1 MKEIRRLRYK
11 ILIVCI
17 LGLFFFTSKGTAHDY
32 VMNPYTRQEIS
43 ADSIIERVMTFA
55 PLYETIVS
63 DYRASLYI
71 KGKMDIQKK
80 NFILRYVPSMFRL
93 QKGVREYLLETYSD
107 LHYTAPNIYDQK
119 VKAYQ
124 GTVRGNRGLPGLL
137 EYFSVN
143 IYSSSLLNDERL
155 LSPLAKN
162 GQKFYKYRI
171 DSVMGDPNN
180 LDYRIRFIPKTK
192 SDQLVGGYMIVSSNV
207 WSVRE
212 IRFSGRSELI
222 TFTCWI
228 KMGEVGKKDEFLPVR
243 YDVEA
248 LFKFLGNKVD
258 GSYTAS
264 LDYKSIELKE
274 KKTRKKEK
282 KKYNKAF
289 DKYYEEMKAISLDP
303 NALPEEEIA
312 DRLKYDT
319 RKRPR
324 PNELRIIT
332 QLLTEIKSV
341 HEDEINELNY
351 QTIQTVFQI
360 TRFLERELQFGSKR
374 SKIQALKLIQSINGY
389 ASEAVL
395 VRFLYHRELELRNSA
410 RYTYMWLSQGN
421 PFRFFDE
428 DIAMKLRQ
436 WDMMELHAILEHRKK
451 VGYNTPTFI
460 KWVNTSAEENVKIFF
475 INEIRLYNETES
487 APILAKQLNARSVEI
502 RGEAIKTL
510 GKLKYKEVEPKLIEM
525 YNVQPEEVKRQIISA
540 IADLK
545 TDKALGFLYNAY
557 DEADNWG
564 TKRVIL
570 KALYEYSAMGRKT
583 FDQLERK
590 ADSHT
595 AILFAH
601 TKHPL
606 INQLN

>member
-1 MKEIRRLRYK
+1 MDQVLYGIDYIEYYFYWIYYKFIGYPLIIR
-11 ILIVCI
+11 ICSIAVMFCI
-17 LGLFFFTSKGTAHDY
+17 IAYLFLLFH
-32 VMNPYTRQEIS
+32 
-43 ADSIIERVMTFA
+43 II
-55 PLYETIVS
+55 YGI
-63 DYRASLYI
+63 
-71 KGKMDIQKK
+71 
-80 NFILRYVPSMFRL
+80 
-93 QKGVREYLLETYSD
+93 
-107 LHYTAPNIYDQK
+107 
-119 VKAYQ
+119 
-124 GTVRGNRGLPGLL
+124 
-137 EYFSVN
+137 
-143 IYSSSLLNDERL
+143 
-155 LSPLAKN
+155 
-162 GQKFYKYRI
+162 
-171 DSVMGDPNN
+171 
-180 LDYRIRFIPKTK
+180 
-192 SDQLVGGYMIVSSNV
+192 
-207 WSVRE
+207 
-212 IRFSGRSELI
+212 
-222 TFTCWI
+222 
-228 KMGEVGKKDEFLPVR
+228 
-243 YDVEA
+243 
-248 LFKFLGNKVD
+248 FKRR
-258 GSYTAS
+258 
-264 LDYKSIELKE
+264 KE
-274 KKTRKKEK
+274 KR
-282 KKYNKAF
+282 KYNKAF
-289 DKYYEEMKAISLDP
+289 DKYYEEMKAISLDS
-303 NALPEEEIA
+303 NTLSEGEIA
-312 DRLKYDT
+312 DRLEYDT
-319 RKRPR
+319 KKRPK

-332 QLLTEIKSV
+332 QLLSEI
-341 HEDEINELNY
+341 
-351 QTIQTVFQI
+351 
-360 TRFLERELQFGSKR
+360 
-374 SKIQALKLIQSINGY
+374 KLIQSINGY

-410 RYTYMWLSQGN
+410 RYTYMWLSQGD

-428 DIAMKLRQ
+428 DIGMKLRQ

>member
-1 MKEIRRLRYK
+1 MDQVLYGIDYIEYYFYWIYYKFIGYPLIIR
-11 ILIVCI
+11 ICSIAVMFCI
-17 LGLFFFTSKGTAHDY
+17 IAYLFLLFH
-32 VMNPYTRQEIS
+32 
-43 ADSIIERVMTFA
+43 II
-55 PLYETIVS
+55 YGI
-63 DYRASLYI
+63 
-71 KGKMDIQKK
+71 
-80 NFILRYVPSMFRL
+80 
-93 QKGVREYLLETYSD
+93 
-107 LHYTAPNIYDQK
+107 
-119 VKAYQ
+119 
-124 GTVRGNRGLPGLL
+124 
-137 EYFSVN
+137 
-143 IYSSSLLNDERL
+143 
-155 LSPLAKN
+155 
-162 GQKFYKYRI
+162 
-171 DSVMGDPNN
+171 
-180 LDYRIRFIPKTK
+180 
-192 SDQLVGGYMIVSSNV
+192 
-207 WSVRE
+207 
-212 IRFSGRSELI
+212 
-222 TFTCWI
+222 
-228 KMGEVGKKDEFLPVR
+228 
-243 YDVEA
+243 
-248 LFKFLGNKVD
+248 FKRR
-258 GSYTAS
+258 
-264 LDYKSIELKE
+264 KE
-274 KKTRKKEK
+274 KRR
-282 KKYNKAF
+282 YNKAF
-289 DKYYEEMKAISLDP
+289 DKYYEEMKTISLDS
-303 NALPEEEIA
+303 NTLSEEEIA
-312 DRLKYDT
+312 DRLEYDT
-319 RKRPR
+319 KKRPK

-410 RYTYMWLSQGN
+410 RYTYMWLSQGD

-428 DIAMKLRQ
+428 DIGMKLRQ

-475 INEIRLYNETES
+475 INEIR
-487 APILAKQLNARSVEI
+487 
-502 RGEAIKTL
+502 
-510 GKLKYKEVEPKLIEM
+510 LKYKEVEPKLIEM

-606 INQLN
+606 INQ

>member
-1 MKEIRRLRYK
+1 MDQVLYGIDYIEYYFYWIYYKFIGYPLIIR
-11 ILIVCI
+11 ICSIAVMFCI
-17 LGLFFFTSKGTAHDY
+17 IAYLFLLFH
-32 VMNPYTRQEIS
+32 
-43 ADSIIERVMTFA
+43 II
-55 PLYETIVS
+55 YGI
-63 DYRASLYI
+63 
-71 KGKMDIQKK
+71 
-80 NFILRYVPSMFRL
+80 
-93 QKGVREYLLETYSD
+93 
-107 LHYTAPNIYDQK
+107 
-119 VKAYQ
+119 
-124 GTVRGNRGLPGLL
+124 
-137 EYFSVN
+137 
-143 IYSSSLLNDERL
+143 
-155 LSPLAKN
+155 
-162 GQKFYKYRI
+162 
-171 DSVMGDPNN
+171 
-180 LDYRIRFIPKTK
+180 
-192 SDQLVGGYMIVSSNV
+192 
-207 WSVRE
+207 
-212 IRFSGRSELI
+212 
-222 TFTCWI
+222 
-228 KMGEVGKKDEFLPVR
+228 
-243 YDVEA
+243 
-248 LFKFLGNKVD
+248 FKRR
-258 GSYTAS
+258 
-264 LDYKSIELKE
+264 KE
-274 KKTRKKEK
+274 KR
-282 KKYNKAF
+282 KYNKAF
-289 DKYYEEMKAISLDP
+289 DKYYEEMKSISLDS
-303 NALPEEEIA
+303 NTLSEEEIA
-312 DRLKYDT
+312 DRLEYDT
-319 RKRPR
+319 KKRPK

-374 SKIQALKLIQSINGY
+374 SKIQALKLIQSING
-389 ASEAVL
+389 
-395 VRFLYHRELELRNSA
+395 
-410 RYTYMWLSQGN
+410 
-421 PFRFFDE
+421 
-428 DIAMKLRQ
+428 
-436 WDMMELHAILEHRKK
+436 MELHAILEHRKK